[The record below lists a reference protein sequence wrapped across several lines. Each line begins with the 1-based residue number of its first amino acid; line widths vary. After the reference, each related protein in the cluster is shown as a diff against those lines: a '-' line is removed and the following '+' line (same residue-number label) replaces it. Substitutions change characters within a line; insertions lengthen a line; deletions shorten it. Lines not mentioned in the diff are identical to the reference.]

1 MDRLSFLKPCP
12 RFGERLYRALLTP
25 VLLVGYTWAIYS
37 ANQFAQTE
45 RRKQMENDIRERI
58 ALKRYQIISPILAE
72 PSRAQNKYF
81 RQQAERKHDFPRY
94 GLREVKVSTMKAWL
108 KKYRKNG
115 FDALKPKDRSDGGR
129 PRRLDEQTIKVIEVK
144 CKAYPHLTVQ
154 KLYEDLRDQNLLGEP
169 PIHYNSLLRIVK
181 SQGWLTLKRRT
192 DVRKAYEMDN
202 VNELWVCDFMHGPRV
217 QFQNRFHKAI
227 LCAIIDDH
235 SRMIVGHAFSASE
248 TISALTV
255 VLKEAFLTYGI
266 PKRLYVDNGPSF
278 SSEILAKSAAL
289 AGISLI
295 HSKPYDS
302 PSRGKVERFF
312 RSVRD
317 RFLCNF
323 HEDIR
328 IEDLNYAFRI
338 WLNDDYHHKI
348 HAGIDQRPIDRYHAS
363 LAKINVRRLSKVEL
377 DEIFL
382 VRHER
387 VVNNDATISFKGAI
401 YEVPAAYIRQKI
413 ELRHP
418 VDDPDDLFL
427 YDNGVRVGK
436 IKLLDKK
443 ENARTFRP
451 QTVATHISF
460 HQGRTLK

>member
-1 MDRLSFLKPCP
+1 
-12 RFGERLYRALLTP
+12 
-25 VLLVGYTWAIYS
+25 
-37 ANQFAQTE
+37 
-45 RRKQMENDIRERI
+45 
-58 ALKRYQIISPILAE
+58 
-72 PSRAQNKYF
+72 
-81 RQQAERKHDFPRY
+81 
-94 GLREVKVSTMKAWL
+94 
-108 KKYRKNG
+108 
-115 FDALKPKDRSDGGR
+115 
-129 PRRLDEQTIKVIEVK
+129 
-144 CKAYPHLTVQ
+144 
-154 KLYEDLRDQNLLGEP
+154 
-169 PIHYNSLLRIVK
+169 
-181 SQGWLTLKRRT
+181 
-192 DVRKAYEMDN
+192 
-202 VNELWVCDFMHGPRV
+202 
-217 QFQNRFHKAI
+217 
-227 LCAIIDDH
+227 
-235 SRMIVGHAFSASE
+235 MIVGHAFSASE
-248 TISALTV
+248 TISVLTV

-317 RFLCNF
+317 RFLCNIQ
-323 HEDIR
+323 ENIR
-328 IEDLNYAFRI
+328 IEDLNHAFRI
-338 WLNDDYHHKI
+338 WLNDDYHHKV

-363 LAKINVRRLSKVEL
+363 LARINVRRLSKVEL

-418 VDDPDDLFL
+418 VDDPEDLFL

>member
-1 MDRLSFLKPCP
+1 
-12 RFGERLYRALLTP
+12 
-25 VLLVGYTWAIYS
+25 
-37 ANQFAQTE
+37 
-45 RRKQMENDIRERI
+45 MEQDIRERI
-58 ALKRYQIISPILAE
+58 ALERYQIISPVLAQ
-72 PSRAQNKYF
+72 PARAQNEYF
-81 RQQAERKHDFPRY
+81 RQQAERMHDFPRY
-94 GLREVKVSTMKAWL
+94 GLRKVSVSTMKTWL
-108 KKYRKNG
+108 RKYRAKG
-115 FDALKPKDRSDGGR
+115 FDALKPKDRSAGGR
-129 PRRLDEQTIKVIEVK
+129 PRRLDEHTTKVIEVK

-154 KLYEDLRDQNLLGEP
+154 KLYEDLRDQRLLGEP
-169 PIHYNSLLRIVK
+169 PIHYNTLLRIVK
-181 SQGWLTLKRRT
+181 IQGWLAVKKRA
-192 DVRKAYEMDN
+192 DIRKAYELDN
-202 VNELWVCDFMHGPRV
+202 VNELWICDFLHGPQARL
-217 QFQNRFHKAI
+217 QNRSHKAI

-248 TISALTV
+248 TISVLTI

-278 SSEILAKSAAL
+278 SSEMLAKSAAL

-312 RSVRD
+312 RSVRE
-317 RFLCNF
+317 RFLC
-323 HEDIR
+323 DIQEN
-328 IEDLNYAFRI
+328 IPLEDLNHAFRV

-348 HAGIDQRPIDRYHAS
+348 HSGIDQRPIDRYHAS
-363 LAKINVRRLSKVEL
+363 LSRIAVRRLSKAEL

-387 VVNNDATISFKGAI
+387 VVNNDATISFKGAV

-418 VDDPDDLFL
+418 VDDPEELFL
-427 YDNGVRVGK
+427 YDNGVRVGR

-460 HQGRTLK
+460 HRGRTLK